1 MKVKYQ
7 IKQKIFSIADGFKIK
22 NDAGEDVYTVK
33 SQLLSIGNKL
43 KILDL
48 SGNELCY
55 IEQKLLKFM
64 PEYKIIIS
72 GQEIATVKK
81 KFSLLRNNFIIN
93 GNGGDFTVEGNYTG
107 HEFKIKNG
115 NTVVAVI
122 SKKFFSMSDT
132 YGVEIDDGQDQ
143 IVGLAL
149 AIVIDM
155 VCHDKK

>member
-1 MKVKYQ
+1 MKFQ
-7 IKQKIFSIADGFKIK
+7 IKQKIFSLGDGFKIK
-22 NDAGEDVYTVK
+22 NDAGEDVYSVK
-33 SQLLSIGNKL
+33 SQLLSIGKKL

-48 SGNELCY
+48 SGNELCN

-64 PEYKIIIS
+64 PEYKILIS

-81 KFSLLRNNFIIN
+81 KFSLLKNNFTIDSTS
-93 GNGGDFTVEGNYTG
+93 GNFTVDGNFTG
-107 HEFKIKNG
+107 HEFTIRNG
-115 NTVVAVI
+115 NTVVAMI

-143 IVGLAL
+143 VVGLAL

-155 VCHDKK
+155 VCHDQK

>member
-1 MKVKYQ
+1 MKYQ
-7 IKQKIFSIADGFKIK
+7 IKQKIFSLGDGFKIK
-22 NDAGEDVYTVK
+22 NGTGEDVYTVK

-48 SGNELCY
+48 SGNELCQ

-72 GQEIATVKK
+72 GQEFATVKK
-81 KFSLLRNNFIIN
+81 KFSLLRHNFAITGAG
-93 GNGGDFTVEGNYTG
+93 GNFTVVGNLAGYDFT
-107 HEFKIKNG
+107 IKNG
-115 NTVVAVI
+115 DTAIARI
-122 SKKFFSMSDT
+122 SKKFFSTSDT
-132 YGVEIDDGQDQ
+132 YGVEIDDEQDQ

-155 VCHDKK
+155 VCFNQK